1 MGYTNQL
8 SGQDFL
14 DENTTKDVEEEIE
27 EDKSV
32 RSGGKILL
40 WDLLHL
46 TLSVP

>member
-14 DENTTKDVEEEIE
+14 DENTTKDFEEEIE
-27 EDKSV
+27 EEKS
-32 RSGGKILL
+32 GKVLL

-46 TLSVP
+46 SPKVTCL